1 MLSTSDILLNG
12 INFRGKTISD
22 GLQLT
27 PYNISPRYIDQKTF
41 VDFSSTTA
49 SQPSNIELDFF
60 ASIYHQYSG
69 EEQILE
75 KLYTN
80 KKELSNTLEVET
92 NKFVFTP
99 SGTDCDAIISIISN
113 KFKKPTHIINICP
126 EETGRLT
133 KRFQLLDID
142 REDIS
147 VEGIT
152 LLHNLVN
159 KEYSENQ
166 NKIIY
171 HNLPF
176 RYNQNPP
183 EYSFLINRLEKIL
196 QDIPDN
202 EIILLRTVFCSKTG
216 LCFPSI
222 KDLAYLKNKM
232 NENFHL
238 IIDCCQSRITKKEF
252 DALKELSSA
261 LFLSFSKFLQTP
273 SFAGVSIFNN
283 MIADVWQ
290 EIISCP
296 QSNKEIFTF
305 VVDYS
310 IYKYLYESG
319 KINFKLNSSYVS
331 ILARCELGINR
342 LRSFWNL
349 DNETLI
355 KRLDGFNK
363 LVEKYLGEIV
373 VPIDNEF
380 KSKISSSI
388 RLLDLTYMGIPGN
401 QIYEMIS
408 RFYYKKRVILG
419 QPVFLNGNSNNL
431 RVAAGYRIIA
441 DPNFSL
447 DLLEENFDFVKST
460 FKAIFN
466 IIKN

>member
-60 ASIYHQYSG
+60 ASVYHQYAG

-80 KKELSNTLEVET
+80 KKELSNTLEVQT

-166 NKIIY
+166 NKKCGIIIE
-171 HNLPF
+171 F
-176 RYNQNPP
+176 R
-183 EYSFLINRLEKIL
+183 
-196 QDIPDN
+196 
-202 EIILLRTVFCSKTG
+202 
-216 LCFPSI
+216 
-222 KDLAYLKNKM
+222 
-232 NENFHL
+232 
-238 IIDCCQSRITKKEF
+238 
-252 DALKELSSA
+252 
-261 LFLSFSKFLQTP
+261 
-273 SFAGVSIFNN
+273 
-283 MIADVWQ
+283 
-290 EIISCP
+290 
-296 QSNKEIFTF
+296 
-305 VVDYS
+305 
-310 IYKYLYESG
+310 
-319 KINFKLNSSYVS
+319 
-331 ILARCELGINR
+331 
-342 LRSFWNL
+342 
-349 DNETLI
+349 
-355 KRLDGFNK
+355 
-363 LVEKYLGEIV
+363 
-373 VPIDNEF
+373 
-380 KSKISSSI
+380 
-388 RLLDLTYMGIPGN
+388 
-401 QIYEMIS
+401 
-408 RFYYKKRVILG
+408 
-419 QPVFLNGNSNNL
+419 
-431 RVAAGYRIIA
+431 
-441 DPNFSL
+441 
-447 DLLEENFDFVKST
+447 
-460 FKAIFN
+460 
-466 IIKN
+466 